1 MLIYGLVNS
10 IVLAIVAMGLNITFG
25 ISGIANISYGGF
37 YVLAG
42 YLAWIF
48 LNQLHLPV
56 IVSFLLSIICIGALG
71 ALMYRI
77 VIERVRGIELS
88 EVIATFGIGLIIL
101 ELLRFKGF
109 VGFHYNLPALVE
121 GSYEIF
127 GTYVDGQRLVIIVV
141 GILLFWCFHLFTHH
155 TKMGLAFRGIAQD
168 EYTALT
174 LGINSNRIAMLSV
187 AVGSAFGA
195 IAAILIFPLGTIS
208 IDCGY
213 DVLINALAV
222 GIVGG
227 LGTTGGILA
236 ASLLIGYS
244 QTIVSTYYA
253 PHYSMI
259 VSLAAIL
266 IVLVIKPSGLF
277 GKQKELEE
285 RV

>member
-10 IVLAIVAMGLNITFG
+10 IILAIVAMGLNITFG

-42 YLAWIF
+42 YLAWMF
-48 LNQLHLPV
+48 LNQFQIPMIL
-56 IVSFLLSIICIGALG
+56 SFLLSIICTGILG
-71 ALMYRI
+71 ALLYHIVLKRI
-77 VIERVRGIELS
+77 RGIELS
-88 EVIATFGIGLIIL
+88 EVIATFGVGLIIL

-109 VGFHYNLPALVE
+109 VGFHYNLPAIVE

-127 GTYVDGQRLVIIVV
+127 GTLVDGKRLVIIFM
-141 GILLFWCFHLFTHH
+141 GILLFGAFHVFTHH
-155 TKMGLAFRGIAQD
+155 TKIGLAFRGIAQD

-195 IAAILIFPLGTIS
+195 IAAIIIFPLGTIS

-236 ASLLIGYS
+236 ASFLIGYS
-244 QTIVSTYYA
+244 QTMVSTYIA

-259 VSLAAIL
+259 VALAAIL
-266 IVLVIKPSGLF
+266 IVLVIKPSGFF